1 MRILYG
7 VAGEGMGHA
16 TRSHAFLADLVGDHE
31 VLVVASGR
39 AHDYLAQH
47 FPEVREILGFSL
59 AYEDNAI
66 RRWETVTQNL
76 RGAVSRWPA
85 QVRSFYEVARDF
97 EADVVVSDF
106 EAFVLT
112 VARRERVPAISV
124 DNIMMLD
131 RCRHD
136 EGIIGDDT
144 LDFELARQIART
156 KAPGLHWAIVPTFF
170 RPPLRRQATRRWWR
184 RCCGR
189 RCSPPESEPGEHL
202 LVYQT
207 AAGSET
213 LVRTLHKTGL
223 PCRLYGVRR
232 DLTEDLVDG
241 ELVYRPF
248 SETGFLDD
256 LRTARG
262 VIAGGGF
269 SLLSECVYLHKPALS
284 IPVAGQFEQT
294 LNARYLERLGYG
306 EYAEAPS
313 EEAILAFLE
322 RLPDHERR
330 LEGYQPGRQHRG
342 ARRAARAARA
352 RGGRS
357 GPQAQRRTGPAQRR
371 RLAPRGRRRDV
382 RRRRAA
388 ALRPRARPRAGR
400 DRDRGAV
407 RLGREA
413 ADAVPGER
421 AAGAA
426 VRPRARRQAA
436 HRLQP
441 ADVHGDAGRLPP
453 AVRVRRAVDGGEGAG
468 AARRLGLAG
477 ARCGTSCGSCSTRP
491 TAGAAS
497 GAATCGGTAA
507 GSGGCRSTTGWPSS
521 SRWLSR
527 SPRSWRRPAGRRRC
541 SLRRR
546 PSAPLAAPGAAAGR
560 LRRLGAS

>member
-1 MRILYG
+1 MDDRRPRPTRRKEPPVRILYG

-16 TRSHAFLADLVGDHE
+16 TRSHAFLADLVGDHD

-66 RRWETVTQNL
+66 RRWETVAQNL
-76 RGAVSRWPA
+76 RGAVSGWPA
-85 QVRSFYEVARDF
+85 QVRSFYQVARDF
-97 EADVVVSDF
+97 EPDVVVSDF

-136 EGIIGDDT
+136 EGIVGGDT

-170 RPPLRRQATRRWWR
+170 RPPLRRAATTLVAPVLR
-184 RCCGR
+184 
-189 RCSPPESEPGEHL
+189 EAVLAAVAEQGEHL

-207 AAGSET
+207 AAGSES
-213 LVRTLHKTGL
+213 LVQALHETGL

-232 DLTEDLVDG
+232 DLTEDLRDG

-248 SETGFLDD
+248 SETVFLDD

-306 EYAEAPS
+306 EFARAPS
-313 EEAILAFLE
+313 PEAVTTFLE
-322 RLPDHERR
+322 RLPEHERA
-330 LEGYQPGRQHRG
+330 LEGY
-342 ARRAARAARA
+342 
-352 RGGRS
+352 
-357 GPQAQRRTGPAQRR
+357 AQDGNHEA
-371 RLAPRGRRRDV
+371 L
-382 RRRRAA
+382 A
-388 ALRPRARPRAGR
+388 ALREQLALVALERAGRRARRARPRPQDQPA
-400 DRDRGAV
+400 
-407 RLGREA
+407 
-413 ADAVPGER
+413 
-421 AAGAA
+421 
-426 VRPRARRQAA
+426 QAA
-436 HRLQP
+436 SKTPEAPTPEAP
-441 ADVHGDAGRLPP
+441 A
-453 AVRVRRAVDGGEGAG
+453 
-468 AARRLGLAG
+468 
-477 ARCGTSCGSCSTRP
+477 
-491 TAGAAS
+491 
-497 GAATCGGTAA
+497 
-507 GSGGCRSTTGWPSS
+507 
-521 SRWLSR
+521 
-527 SPRSWRRPAGRRRC
+527 
-541 SLRRR
+541 
-546 PSAPLAAPGAAAGR
+546 
-560 LRRLGAS
+560 

>member
-1 MRILYG
+1 VRILYG

-16 TRSHAFLADLVGDHE
+16 TRSHAFLADLIGDHD

-136 EGIIGDDT
+136 EGIIGGDT

-156 KAPGLHWAIVPTFF
+156 KAHGLHWAVVPTFF
-170 RPPLRRQATRRWWR
+170 RPPLRRHNTTLVAPVLREAVLAAR
-184 RCCGR
+184 
-189 RCSPPESEPGEHL
+189 SEPGEHL

-232 DLTEDLVDG
+232 DLNEDLVDG
-241 ELVYRPF
+241 RLVFRPF
-248 SETGFLDD
+248 SESGFLDD

-306 EYAEAPS
+306 EYAEAPA
-313 EEAILAFLE
+313 EDAILAFLE
-322 RLPDHERR
+322 RIPDHERR
-330 LEGYQPGRQHRG
+330 LADYHQDGNKEALAALREQLTRVEAGEAGRGRK
-342 ARRAARAARA
+342 ARRAARVAD
-352 RGGRS
+352 G
-357 GPQAQRRTGPAQRR
+357 
-371 RLAPRGRRRDV
+371 AP
-382 RRRRAA
+382 
-388 ALRPRARPRAGR
+388 
-400 DRDRGAV
+400 
-407 RLGREA
+407 
-413 ADAVPGER
+413 DA
-421 AAGAA
+421 
-426 VRPRARRQAA
+426 
-436 HRLQP
+436 
-441 ADVHGDAGRLPP
+441 
-453 AVRVRRAVDGGEGAG
+453 GAG
-468 AARRLGLAG
+468 A
-477 ARCGTSCGSCSTRP
+477 GS
-491 TAGAAS
+491 
-497 GAATCGGTAA
+497 
-507 GSGGCRSTTGWPSS
+507 
-521 SRWLSR
+521 
-527 SPRSWRRPAGRRRC
+527 PA
-541 SLRRR
+541 
-546 PSAPLAAPGAAAGR
+546 
-560 LRRLGAS
+560 

>member
-1 MRILYG
+1 VRILYG

-39 AHDYLAQH
+39 ARDYLAQH

-76 RGAVSRWPA
+76 RGAVSRWPS

-97 EADVVVSDF
+97 DPDVVVSDF
-106 EAFVLT
+106 ESFVLT
-112 VARRERVPAISV
+112 VAARERVPAISV

-136 EGIIGDDT
+136 EGIIGGDT

-156 KAPGLHWAIVPTFF
+156 KAPGLSWAVVPTFF
-170 RPPLRRQATRRWWR
+170 RPPLRRHATTLVAPVLREAVLAAR
-184 RCCGR
+184 
-189 RCSPPESEPGEHL
+189 PERGEHL

-223 PCRLYGVRR
+223 PCRLYGIRR

-241 ELVYRPF
+241 DLVFRPF
-248 SETGFLDD
+248 SESGFLDD

-313 EEAILAFLE
+313 EEAILSFLE
-322 RLPDHERR
+322 RIPDHERR
-330 LEGYQPGRQHRG
+330 L
-342 ARRAARAARA
+342 
-352 RGGRS
+352 
-357 GPQAQRRTGPAQRR
+357 
-371 RLAPRGRRRDV
+371 RDYHQDGNTE
-382 RRRRAA
+382 ALA
-388 ALRPRARPRAGR
+388 ALREQLAR
-400 DRDRGAV
+400 V
-407 RLGREA
+407 
-413 ADAVPGER
+413 
-421 AAGAA
+421 
-426 VRPRARRQAA
+426 
-436 HRLQP
+436 
-441 ADVHGDAGRLPP
+441 
-453 AVRVRRAVDGGEGAG
+453 
-468 AARRLGLAG
+468 
-477 ARCGTSCGSCSTRP
+477 
-491 TAGAAS
+491 
-497 GAATCGGTAA
+497 
-507 GSGGCRSTTGWPSS
+507 
-521 SRWLSR
+521 
-527 SPRSWRRPAGRRRC
+527 
-541 SLRRR
+541 
-546 PSAPLAAPGAAAGR
+546 AAGR
-560 LRRLGAS
+560 LSRKRASRRAERGVEDGAPA

>member
-1 MRILYG
+1 VRILYG

-16 TRSHAFLADLVGDHE
+16 TRSHAFLTDLVGDHD

-76 RGAVSRWPA
+76 RGAGSRWPA
-85 QVRSFYEVARDF
+85 QIRSFYDVARDF
-97 EADVVVSDF
+97 QADVVVSDF

-112 VARRERVPAISV
+112 VAARERVPAISV

-156 KAPGLHWAIVPTFF
+156 KAPGLYWAVVPTFF
-170 RPPLRRQATRRWWR
+170 RPPLRRWNTTLVAPVLREAVLAAR
-184 RCCGR
+184 
-189 RCSPPESEPGEHL
+189 PEQGEHL

-248 SETGFLDD
+248 SETGFLED

-269 SLLSECVYLHKPALS
+269 SLLSECVYLHKPVLS
-284 IPVAGQFEQT
+284 MPVAGQFEQT

-306 EYAEAPS
+306 ECAAAPS

-322 RLPDHERR
+322 RLSDHERR
-330 LEGYQPGRQHRG
+330 LEDYHQDGNTE
-342 ARRAARAARA
+342 ALAALREQLAAV
-352 RGGRS
+352 
-357 GPQAQRRTGPAQRR
+357 QAEGS
-371 RLAPRGRRRDV
+371 GRRR
-382 RRRRAA
+382 
-388 ALRPRARPRAGR
+388 P
-400 DRDRGAV
+400 
-407 RLGREA
+407 
-413 ADAVPGER
+413 
-421 AAGAA
+421 
-426 VRPRARRQAA
+426 
-436 HRLQP
+436 
-441 ADVHGDAGRLPP
+441 
-453 AVRVRRAVDGGEGAG
+453 
-468 AARRLGLAG
+468 
-477 ARCGTSCGSCSTRP
+477 
-491 TAGAAS
+491 
-497 GAATCGGTAA
+497 
-507 GSGGCRSTTGWPSS
+507 
-521 SRWLSR
+521 
-527 SPRSWRRPAGRRRC
+527 RRPARRTDGGR
-541 SLRRR
+541 
-546 PSAPLAAPGAAAGR
+546 AAEPPEPPA
-560 LRRLGAS
+560 

>member
-16 TRSHAFLADLVGDHE
+16 TRSHAFLADLVGDHD

-66 RRWETVTQNL
+66 RRWETVAQNL

-156 KAPGLHWAIVPTFF
+156 KAAGPALGRSCRRSSARRCGA
-170 RPPLRRQATRRWWR
+170 RPRRWWR

-189 RCSPPESEPGEHL
+189 RCSPPRSEPGEHL

-213 LVRTLHKTGL
+213 LVRALHKTGL

-241 ELVYRPF
+241 G
-248 SETGFLDD
+248 SST
-256 LRTARG
+256 
-262 VIAGGGF
+262 
-269 SLLSECVYLHKPALS
+269 
-284 IPVAGQFEQT
+284 
-294 LNARYLERLGYG
+294 
-306 EYAEAPS
+306 
-313 EEAILAFLE
+313 
-322 RLPDHERR
+322 
-330 LEGYQPGRQHRG
+330 
-342 ARRAARAARA
+342 
-352 RGGRS
+352 GRS
-357 GPQAQRRTGPAQRR
+357 
-371 RLAPRGRRRDV
+371 
-382 RRRRAA
+382 
-388 ALRPRARPRAGR
+388 ARPGSSRTCA
-400 DRDRGAV
+400 
-407 RLGREA
+407 
-413 ADAVPGER
+413 
-421 AAGAA
+421 
-426 VRPRARRQAA
+426 
-436 HRLQP
+436 
-441 ADVHGDAGRLPP
+441 PP
-453 AVRVRRAVDGGEGAG
+453 AA
-468 AARRLGLAG
+468 
-477 ARCGTSCGSCSTRP
+477 
-491 TAGAAS
+491 
-497 GAATCGGTAA
+497 
-507 GSGGCRSTTGWPSS
+507 
-521 SRWLSR
+521 
-527 SPRSWRRPAGRRRC
+527 
-541 SLRRR
+541 
-546 PSAPLAAPGAAAGR
+546 
-560 LRRLGAS
+560 